1 LPLKAIQETTDDA
14 LTVGKFISQA
24 SADCLFDRRAC
35 GKEAEPPARLIAIQ
49 NLCKMYGMNKKKFT
63 VRVGEGA
70 LEAAKAYA
78 EEHNTTLTEL
88 VDAYFRSIQQ
98 VREINTDTPILQKL
112 AGSLRPDASLEDYY
126 THLEHK
132 YLGASGTG
140 SE

>member
-1 LPLKAIQETTDDA
+1 
-14 LTVGKFISQA
+14 
-24 SADCLFDRRAC
+24 
-35 GKEAEPPARLIAIQ
+35 
-49 NLCKMYGMNKKKFT
+49 MYGMKKKKFT
-63 VRVGEGA
+63 VRVGEDA

-78 EEHNTTLTEL
+78 EEHNTTLTDL

-98 VREINTDTPILQKL
+98 VREINTDTPILQKM

-132 YLGASGTG
+132 YLDTSGTG